1 MDSQTI
7 VAPMTPAGVS
17 AVAAIRVS
25 GSRVREVVRLLFGEA
40 ALKNLKAREA
50 KLATARDY
58 RTMAGDDRAT
68 AQVVDSLLYIF
79 FEGPNSYTGEDVL
92 ELYPHGNPLIV
103 RDLLQAIR
111 SIEGVRLA
119 EPGEYTRRAFLN
131 GKKKPGEKFMKV
143 FHVICAL
150 VVLVGAVIPMAACWD
165 LADIT
170 MAGMTLINLPA
181 CVILGKVAINALKD
195 YECQRKVRANPQ
207 FSAKN
212 VGLENENLD
221 YWKA

>member
-1 MDSQTI
+1 MMCLCSG
-7 VAPMTPAGVS
+7 VAPAEDLAGAPYVQ
-17 AVAAIRVS
+17 
-25 GSRVREVVRLLFGEA
+25 A
-40 ALKNLKAREA
+40 ALQNALGSIGPVFITIAMALFAFTTLLGNL
-50 KLATARDY
+50 Y
-58 RTMAGDDRAT
+58 
-68 AQVVDSLLYIF
+68 Y
-79 FEGPNSYTGEDVL
+79 
-92 ELYPHGNPLIV
+92 V
-103 RDLLQAIR
+103 RNAL
-111 SIEGVRLA
+111 
-119 EPGEYTRRAFLN
+119 AFLN

>member
-1 MDSQTI
+1 MI
-7 VAPMTPAGVS
+7 
-17 AVAAIRVS
+17 AVALLLLS
-25 GSRVREVVRLLFGEA
+25 GCQESLEDRAAREVVEYTQKYCPQK
-40 ALKNLKAREA
+40 LKDFTTL
-50 KLATARDY
+50 
-58 RTMAGDDRAT
+58 
-68 AQVVDSLLYIF
+68 DSLTFDKATLTFTQYLTLSGNADNAGAKYVQDAVSTTFGVAGPVFITVAMALFAFTTLLGNLY
-79 FEGPNSYTGEDVL
+79 Y
-92 ELYPHGNPLIV
+92 V
-103 RDLLQAIR
+103 RNAL
-111 SIEGVRLA
+111 
-119 EPGEYTRRAFLN
+119 AFLN